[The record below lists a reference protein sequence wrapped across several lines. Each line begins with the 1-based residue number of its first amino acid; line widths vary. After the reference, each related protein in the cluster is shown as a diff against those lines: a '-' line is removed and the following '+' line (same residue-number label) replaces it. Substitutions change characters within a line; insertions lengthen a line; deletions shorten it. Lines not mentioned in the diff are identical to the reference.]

1 MAAVSGRG
9 PLTTDVSVPNVGQV
23 DGIERGAVVEANAA
37 IRAGEIRPLP
47 SGGFPRSLRSL
58 ISTHVD
64 TIATVIEASRGGDGR
79 EPPER
84 TSGRA
89 MRGRPK
95 GGLEQTKGEQSEP

>member
-58 ISTHVD
+58 ISTHLD
-64 TIATVIEASRGGDGR
+64 TIETVIEASRGGDGR

-84 TSGRA
+84 ASGRA

-95 GGLEQTKGEQSEP
+95 GGLEQTKGEQSQP